1 MNKKNLIILITT
13 LVILALLCG
22 IYLIYDN
29 YQFGLELYSA
39 VNRMSPQTHS
49 IAKSIEFLEEK
60 FENGD
65 IDDIAHDRNAFD
77 QEMLKVHSFFG
88 YDDMPLL
95 NEVRFEY
102 AMWFEEIFDLTA
114 NDFNNS
120 GLVKL
125 FTDKEESAKLAIL
138 KSKLNIMT
146 NHFIEF
152 RDRYNQLTFWER
164 CFTNWRH
171 ERDLLSEQVKLP

>member
-1 MNKKNLIILITT
+1 
-13 LVILALLCG
+13 
-22 IYLIYDN
+22 
-29 YQFGLELYSA
+29 
-39 VNRMSPQTHS
+39 
-49 IAKSIEFLEEK
+49 
-60 FENGD
+60 
-65 IDDIAHDRNAFD
+65 
-77 QEMLKVHSFFG
+77 
-88 YDDMPLL
+88 
-95 NEVRFEY
+95 
-102 AMWFEEIFDLTA
+102 MWFEEIFDLTV